1 MISIRKKLFAL
12 LILMG
17 SLPLL
22 IVLIPGA
29 VSMVNEL
36 EETTYKDGM
45 LRNSIISE
53 HITELC
59 EKNFYVLHTLA
70 LNPLIKQ
77 YVVNPS
83 SVPRLTIA
91 ELLHN
96 TNNIFGDR
104 NITAITGADAIQ
116 LMRTDG
122 AELVNIIT
130 RRHFKEAMKG
140 HDFVSDVIISM
151 STGEMIIVI
160 EVPILNEKGKPI
172 GMLQR
177 NFNLMDIQYFIKEFD
192 NPKGS
197 IIIVDREGRFIAD
210 SDKNFNSAIKYIDDN
225 RYKVI
230 FDRINEDG
238 RTSGSILMSIDD
250 EDSLV
255 SYSRNYITGWIIL
268 AVQPYHYIWEKVLF
282 KIAQAVFIGLFM
294 LILVSLFAN
303 KLAYKVTKPI
313 IDITRTATDIA
324 KGNNTQ
330 VTLEINSDDELGQMA
345 EAFNKMRSLRDTYQI
360 ASEVDKLTKLYNKTT
375 TENICKLKLK
385 EYDKL
390 EFPRPIMAFLVIDL
404 DHFKTVNDTLGHQFG
419 DKILIEFSKNIRRIF
434 RPNDCVGR
442 FGGDEFI
449 VIIENLPSIE
459 IVIRKAENIKRIAYE
474 LTVDGIV
481 AGTSASIGIAIV
493 PQEGTDYDTL
503 FKVADDALYHV
514 KAAGRNGYLISYV

>member
-1 MISIRKKLFAL
+1 MISIRKKLFIL
-12 LILMG
+12 LIVMG

-22 IVLIPGA
+22 IVLTLGA

-59 EKNFYVLHTLA
+59 EKNFAVLHALA
-70 LNPLIKQ
+70 LNPLVKQ

-83 SVPRLTIA
+83 SIPRLTMA
-91 ELLHN
+91 EIFHN
-96 TNNIFGDR
+96 ANNIFDDR
-104 NITAITGADAIQ
+104 NIMGIAGADAMQ

-122 AELVNIIT
+122 ATLVNLVT
-130 RRHFKEAMKG
+130 RQHFKEAMKG
-140 HDFVSDVIISM
+140 HDFVSDVIVSM

-160 EVPILNEKGKPI
+160 EVPIINEKGKPI

-177 NFNLMDIQYFIKEFD
+177 NYNLIDIQYFIKGIDE
-192 NPKGS
+192 PKGS
-197 IIIVDREGRFIAD
+197 IIIIDREGRFIAD
-210 SDKNFNSAIKYIDDN
+210 SDKNFNSAIEYLDDS
-225 RYKVI
+225 RYKAI
-230 FDRINEDG
+230 FDKINEDG
-238 RTSGSILMSIDD
+238 KISGSILMPIDG

-282 KIAQAVFIGLFM
+282 KIAQAVFIGVFM
-294 LILVSLFAN
+294 LIVVSLFAN
-303 KLAYKVTKPI
+303 KLAYKATKPI

-324 KGNNTQ
+324 KGNNPTG
-330 VTLEINSDDELGQMA
+330 TLEINSDDELGQMA
-345 EAFNKMRSLRDTYQI
+345 DAFNKMRSLRDTYQL
-360 ASEVDKLTKLYNKTT
+360 ASEVDKLTKLYNKST

-385 EYDKL
+385 EFDKL
-390 EFPRPIMAFLVIDL
+390 DYPRPIMAFFVIDL
-404 DHFKTVNDTLGHQFG
+404 DHFKNVNDTLGHQFG
-419 DKILIEFSKNIRRIF
+419 DKILIEFSNKIRRIF
-434 RPNDCVGR
+434 RPNDCIGR

-459 IVIRKAENIKRIAYE
+459 IVIRKAENIKKIACE
-474 LTVDGIV
+474 LTVDGIL

-493 PQEGTDYDTL
+493 PQEGTNYDTL
-503 FKVADDALYHV
+503 FKVADEALYHV